1 MERWRFLAEEFNSA
15 RRSVL
20 VEHERKVHKASWRVV
35 ELKTYTKFVVL
46 TCILLWME
54 TCKIVL
60 TQCLM
65 IALSSKMCHPSYY
78 SPSLLGACFLE
89 VSGGSLWRSYGVRV
103 KPMSW
108 WLRHACRST
117 ENLEKRLLGYCSSWT
132 TWPRSWVL
140 QRAAVVPRV
149 STTLVARSV
158 SSLLPRSPS
167 LSADGW
173 RLRLIDEPSR
183 SKRYRPRT
191 HSDVEKCGTS
201 ATGLTPDSEMC
212 TVLSTEA
219 TRVAGEEAQ
228 SRKLARR
235 RRRTCTAPPPRRVVF
250 PRAEPSRRNHG
261 SVLRSHAQRV
271 SDLLKNEKGRVGVV
285 GKAGRDG
292 GGKLQAGSGK
302 WLDDNKRE
310 FVKWNQN
317 VSNLPRPV
325 QTLQGFRRLALG
337 TSRDPLPQVA
347 AAAATM
353 EVAMVVNDEKACCPI
368 HNVLEAQ

>member
-1 MERWRFLAEEFNSA
+1 MVTSLGAVHCVVLLLSLVNAGYRVSRTFGPRSGRLWPAVAQEFRWIASLLPLSTCNLASPWSPWVYATDASGVTRRSCDPVDAAAPDSCVERWRFLAEEFNSA

-158 SSLLPRSPS
+158 SSLLPGSHPC
-167 LSADGW
+167 LQMDG
-173 RLRLIDEPSR
+173 
-183 SKRYRPRT
+183 
-191 HSDVEKCGTS
+191 V
-201 ATGLTPDSEMC
+201 
-212 TVLSTEA
+212 
-219 TRVAGEEAQ
+219 
-228 SRKLARR
+228 
-235 RRRTCTAPPPRRVVF
+235 
-250 PRAEPSRRNHG
+250 
-261 SVLRSHAQRV
+261 
-271 SDLLKNEKGRVGVV
+271 
-285 GKAGRDG
+285 
-292 GGKLQAGSGK
+292 
-302 WLDDNKRE
+302 
-310 FVKWNQN
+310 
-317 VSNLPRPV
+317 
-325 QTLQGFRRLALG
+325 
-337 TSRDPLPQVA
+337 
-347 AAAATM
+347 
-353 EVAMVVNDEKACCPI
+353 
-368 HNVLEAQ
+368 